1 MADSTMLSRSHEDYL
16 RVIYNLED
24 RFGVAQTSAI
34 AEVLDLAPASV
45 SGMVKRLAELGLVE
59 HALHRGVRLT
69 GSGRQAALQVL
80 RHHRIIEAYL
90 HEKLGYEWDSVDAEA
105 DRLEHAVSNELVE
118 TMAQAMG
125 NPRYDP
131 HGAPIPTSA
140 GDLEQPEVVPMT
152 EISVGVP
159 AEFRMV
165 NDQDPERLRFLATL
179 GLKPGT
185 HFKVLARQPFRG
197 PLTLQ
202 VEGNDRGEQVIGFEL
217 ANSLACTTSG
227 GVTP

>member
-1 MADSTMLSRSHEDYL
+1 MADNPMLSRSHEDYL
-16 RVIYNLED
+16 KVIYNLEA

-34 AEVLDLAPASV
+34 AEGLDLAPASV
-45 SGMVKRLAELGLVE
+45 SRMVKRLAELGLVE

-69 GSGRQAALQVL
+69 DSGCQAALQVL
-80 RHHRIIEAYL
+80 RRHRIIEAYL
-90 HEKLGYEWDSVDAEA
+90 LEKLGYEWDSVDAEA
-105 DRLEHAVSNELVE
+105 DRLEHAVSDELVE
-118 TMAQAMG
+118 TMARAMG

-152 EISVGVP
+152 ELSVG
-159 AEFRMV
+159 AAGELRMV
-165 NDQDPERLRFLATL
+165 SDQDPERLRFLASL

-202 VEGNDRGEQVIGFEL
+202 VEGDDGGEQVVGFEL
-217 ANSLACTTSG
+217 ANSLACTTAEE
-227 GVTP
+227 

>member
-1 MADSTMLSRSHEDYL
+1 MADNPMLSQSHEDYL
-16 RVIYNLED
+16 KVIYNLEA
-24 RFGVAQTSAI
+24 RFGVAQTTAI

-69 GSGRQAALQVL
+69 DSGRQAALQVL
-80 RHHRIIEAYL
+80 RRHRIIEAYL
-90 HEKLGYEWDSVDAEA
+90 LEKLGYEWDSVDAEA
-105 DRLEHAVSNELVE
+105 ERLEHAVSDELVE
-118 TMAQAMG
+118 AMARAMG

-152 EISVGVP
+152 ELSVG
-159 AEFRMV
+159 AAGELRMV
-165 NDQDPERLRFLATL
+165 SDQDPERLRFLASL

-185 HFKVLARQPFRG
+185 RFKVLARQPFHG

-202 VEGNDRGEQVIGFEL
+202 FEGADQREQVVGFEL
-217 ANSLACTTSG
+217 ANSLACMTG
-227 GVTP
+227 EE

>member
-1 MADSTMLSRSHEDYL
+1 MADNTMLSRSNEDYL
-16 RVIYNLED
+16 KVIHDLEA

-34 AEVLDLAPASV
+34 AEVLGLAPASV

-69 GSGRQAALQVL
+69 DSGCQAALRVL
-80 RHHRIIEAYL
+80 RRHRIIEAYL
-90 HEKLGYEWDSVDAEA
+90 LEKLGYEWDSVDAEA
-105 DRLEHAVSNELVE
+105 ERLEHAVSDELVE
-118 TMAQAMG
+118 AMARSMG

-140 GDLEQPEVVPMT
+140 GDLEHPEVVPMT
-152 EISVGVP
+152 ELSVG
-159 AEFRMV
+159 AAGELRMV
-165 NDQDPERLRFLATL
+165 SDQDPERLRFLASL

-185 HFKVLARQPFRG
+185 HFKVLARQPFHG

-202 VEGNDRGEQVIGFEL
+202 VEGADRREQVVGFQL
-217 ANSLACTTSG
+217 ANSLACTTEEE
-227 GVTP
+227 

>member
-1 MADSTMLSRSHEDYL
+1 MADNPTLSRSQEDYL
-16 RVIYNLED
+16 KVIYNLEA

-34 AEVLDLAPASV
+34 AELLDLAPASV
-45 SGMVKRLAELGLVE
+45 SAMVKRLAELGLVE

-69 GSGRQAALQVL
+69 DSGCQAALQVL
-80 RHHRIIEAYL
+80 RRHRIIEAYL
-90 HEKLGYEWDSVDAEA
+90 LEKLGYGWDSVDAEA
-105 DRLEHAVSNELVE
+105 ERLEHAVSDELVE
-118 TMAQAMG
+118 TMARAMG

-152 EISVGVP
+152 ELAVG
-159 AEFRMV
+159 AAGELRMV
-165 NDQDPERLRFLATL
+165 SDEDPERLRFLASL

-185 HFKVLARQPFRG
+185 RFKVLARQPFNG

-202 VEGNDRGEQVIGFEL
+202 VQGADQREQVVGFEL
-217 ANSLACTTSG
+217 ANALACMTEEE
-227 GVTP
+227 

>member
-1 MADSTMLSRSHEDYL
+1 MADNPRLSRSHEDYL
-16 RVIYNLED
+16 KVIYNLEA
-24 RFGVAQTSAI
+24 RFGIAQTSAI
-34 AEVLDLAPASV
+34 AEMLDLAPASV

-69 GSGRQAALQVL
+69 DSGRQAALQVL
-80 RHHRIIEAYL
+80 RRHRIIEAYL
-90 HEKLGYEWDSVDAEA
+90 LEKLGYGWDSVDAEA
-105 DRLEHAVSNELVE
+105 ERLEHAVSDELVE
-118 TMAQAMG
+118 RMADAMG

-152 EISVGVP
+152 EISVGAP

-185 HFKVLARQPFRG
+185 RFKVSARQPFHG

-202 VEGNDRGEQVIGFEL
+202 VEGENKGEQVVGFEL
-217 ANSLACTTSG
+217 ANSLACTTAEE
-227 GVTP
+227 

>member
-1 MADSTMLSRSHEDYL
+1 MADNPMLSRSQEDYL
-16 RVIYNLED
+16 KVIYNLEA

-34 AEVLDLAPASV
+34 AESLDLARASV
-45 SGMVKRLAELGLVE
+45 SAMVKRLAELGLVE

-69 GSGRQAALQVL
+69 ESGCQAALQVL
-80 RHHRIIEAYL
+80 RRHRIIEAYL
-90 HEKLGYEWDSVDAEA
+90 LEKLGYGWDSVDAEA
-105 DRLEHAVSNELVE
+105 ERLEHAASDDLVE
-118 TMAQAMG
+118 VMARAMG

-152 EISVGVP
+152 ELAVG
-159 AEFRMV
+159 AAGELRMV
-165 NDQDPERLRFLATL
+165 SDQDPERLRFLASL

-185 HFKVLARQPFRG
+185 RFKVLARQPFHG

-202 VEGNDRGEQVIGFEL
+202 FEGADQREQVVGFEL
-217 ANSLACTTSG
+217 ANSLACTTG
-227 GVTP
+227 EE